1 MKLQRCR
8 ALLALSLALPC
19 VANAAA
25 WSKAFAVEWFEP
37 AFYYGAK
44 EGADAPGTDCPE
56 GTNPENDW
64 RKNDRRFREP
74 DLSRALNVVDKLRA
88 IGEKLGHTPG
98 EVAIAWALA
107 HPAVTG
113 AIVGGRNTKQVEETV
128 RAVDLKLGFDD
139 MGVLNAL

>member
-64 RKNDRRFREP
+64 RKLLKTSYRTDADIEKILDPENP
-74 DLSRALNVVDKLRA
+74 QRAR
-88 IGEKLGHTPG
+88 
-98 EVAIAWALA
+98 
-107 HPAVTG
+107 
-113 AIVGGRNTKQVEETV
+113 VGGIRGPNKENVYEMPWVVPDPQ
-128 RAVDLKLGFDD
+128 
-139 MGVLNAL
+139 MPGVT